1 MATLP
6 PEVGMLSDPKRWMW
20 GALGVAVLTGL
31 WLLVQWPYGDELFSA
46 MSYGLYAADLV
57 AILAL
62 VAGAVVALLFWRFAQ
77 VRADLL
83 AGRRVVGR
91 WQVGAGDFAAFAGP
105 AAAHERDDKR
115 GALLLIAGFVV
126 VISGGFALF
135 DAEAAPI
142 MLTVAALVIV
152 LMALAYLLSGRVMRR
167 HLAFRSGEVIV
178 GRDGLL
184 VNDVL
189 HVWGVPLSWL
199 AGTRLA
205 PGLMTVSYAFVIRFG
220 VQIVEVMLPVPPA
233 AETVAAAAAAAL
245 AGINRG

>member
-31 WLLVQWPYGDELFSA
+31 WLLVQWPHGDDLFSA

-91 WQVGAGDFAAFAGP
+91 WRVGAEDFAAFFP
-105 AAAHERDDKR
+105 D
-115 GALLLIAGFVV
+115 VV
-126 VISGGFALF
+126 VHAARIRGG
-135 DAEAAPI
+135 
-142 MLTVAALVIV
+142 
-152 LMALAYLLSGRVMRR
+152 
-167 HLAFRSGEVIV
+167 
-178 GRDGLL
+178 
-184 VNDVL
+184 
-189 HVWGVPLSWL
+189 
-199 AGTRLA
+199 AG
-205 PGLMTVSYAFVIRFG
+205 
-220 VQIVEVMLPVPPA
+220 
-233 AETVAAAAAAAL
+233 
-245 AGINRG
+245 